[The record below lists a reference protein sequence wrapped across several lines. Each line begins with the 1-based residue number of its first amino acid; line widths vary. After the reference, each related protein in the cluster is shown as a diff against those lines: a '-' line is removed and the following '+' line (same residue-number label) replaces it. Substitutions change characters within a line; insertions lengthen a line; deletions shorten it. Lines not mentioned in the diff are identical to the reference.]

1 MSFDEAWE
9 YYPRK
14 IAKTAA
20 RKSYLA
26 RIKQGVT
33 DKELLLATQ
42 NYALSQEGKDMKYTL
57 HGSTFYGASERW
69 KDYLVG
75 VIDPDDW
82 MGASWRNGGARH

>member
-1 MSFDEAWE
+1 
-9 YYPRK
+9 
-14 IAKTAA
+14 
-20 RKSYLA
+20 
-26 RIKQGVT
+26 
-33 DKELLLATQ
+33 
-42 NYALSQEGKDMKYTL
+42 MKYTL